1 VSSLLKK
8 EEVFYNSNTE
18 GTIGM
23 GTRKTAPKIAR
34 KTTEKA
40 QQEKGEKDMKWVKN
54 AQTWS
59 IDLIMGVIIFML
71 VIAIFYAFLSS
82 KGSEPIEDLE
92 ADARAVDTKVTG
104 KQLTSL
110 GIITEE
116 GAIDKQKFDQLCQE
130 NYEDVKKSLGIEND
144 VCIYLEDEDG
154 NIIPCGP
161 DKAGIGNGK
170 DIMVTEDTP
179 CGGAFS

>member
-1 VSSLLKK
+1 
-8 EEVFYNSNTE
+8 
-18 GTIGM
+18 M
-23 GTRKTAPKIAR
+23 GTRKTTPKKAH
-34 KTTEKA
+34 KTTGKA
-40 QQEKGEKDMKWVKN
+40 QEKKRDKDMKWVKN

-82 KGSEPIEDLE
+82 KGSEPIKDLE
-92 ADARAVDTKVTG
+92 ADARATDTKVTG
-104 KQLTSL
+104 KQLASL
-110 GIITEE
+110 GVITEE
-116 GAIDKQKFDQLCQE
+116 GAIDKSEFDQLCQE

-161 DKAGIGNGK
+161 DKAGIGNGE
-170 DIMVTEDTP
+170 DIRVTEDTP

>member
-1 VSSLLKK
+1 MSSLLKK

-18 GTIGM
+18 IINGM
-23 GTRKTAPKIAR
+23 GTRKTASKKAR
-34 KTTEKA
+34 QTTKRA
-40 QQEKGEKDMKWVKN
+40 QQEKREKDMKWVKN

-82 KGSEPIEDLE
+82 KGSEPIKDLE

-110 GIITEE
+110 GVITEE
-116 GAIDKQKFDQLCQE
+116 GSINKTKFDQLCDE
-130 NYEDVKKSLGIEND
+130 NYEDVKKKLGIENE

-161 DKAGIGNGK
+161 DKAGIGNGE
-170 DIMVTEDTP
+170 DIKVTEDTP